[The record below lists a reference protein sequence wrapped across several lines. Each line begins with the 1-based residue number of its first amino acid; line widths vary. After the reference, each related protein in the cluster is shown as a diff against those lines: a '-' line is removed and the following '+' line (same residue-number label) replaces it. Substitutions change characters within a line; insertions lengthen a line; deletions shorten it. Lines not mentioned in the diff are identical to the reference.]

1 MDWLPLTLVCAFTLA
16 SADAA
21 TKRYLADY
29 TALELTVIRFV
40 FTGLLLAPL
49 LFIQPLPSLPW
60 AFHSSND
67 PSMKETSGWP
77 RYSRIQ
83 TSIDPNWAS

>member
-1 MDWLPLTLVCAFTLA
+1 MDWLPLTLICAFMLA

-29 TALELTVIRFV
+29 TALELTVTRFV

-60 AFHSSND
+60 PFW
-67 PSMKETSGWP
+67 GWLAVLLP
-77 RYSRIQ
+77 LEILAMLLYMRAI
-83 TSIDPNWAS
+83 